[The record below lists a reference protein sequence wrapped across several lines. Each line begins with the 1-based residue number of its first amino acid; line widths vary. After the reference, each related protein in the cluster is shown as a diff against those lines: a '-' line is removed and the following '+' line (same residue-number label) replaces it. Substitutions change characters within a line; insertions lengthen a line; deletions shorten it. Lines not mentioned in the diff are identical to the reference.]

1 MSWQLA
7 QASKDV
13 ALCRRLADHPFPA
26 PMSDHD
32 SPALT
37 EAEWAGVLNRQDG
50 LAQLREQFGRLPFS
64 THAIAALLLYEQP
77 FGFTDQDVN
86 DEDEVSE
93 YCAVMAAQNR
103 AAGDITTA
111 AKFELLGGRH
121 RERAR
126 RIAAL
131 LPPRGTPAA

>member
-1 MSWQLA
+1 MPDETPPALSDAEWTGVLA
-7 QASKDV
+7 Q
-13 ALCRRLADHPFPA
+13 
-26 PMSDHD
+26 
-32 SPALT
+32 
-37 EAEWAGVLNRQDG
+37 QDG
-50 LAQLREQFGRLPFS
+50 LLQLREQFAKLPFS
-64 THAIAALLLYEQP
+64 MHAIAALLLYQQP
-77 FGFTDQDVN
+77 FGFTDQDVI

-103 AAGDITTA
+103 ASGDRTTA

-131 LPPRGTPAA
+131 LPPRGTAGA

>member
-1 MSWQLA
+1 
-7 QASKDV
+7 
-13 ALCRRLADHPFPA
+13 
-26 PMSDHD
+26 MSDSA
-32 SPALT
+32 SPALS
-37 EAEWAGVLNRQDG
+37 ASEWTGVLDQKDG
-50 LAQLREQFGRLPFS
+50 LMDLREQFGTLPFS

-77 FGFTDQDVN
+77 FGFTHQDVT

-93 YCAVMAAQNR
+93 YCAVMAAQNHE
-103 AAGDITTA
+103 AGDTATA

-131 LPPRGTPAA
+131 LPPAGRIRA

>member
-1 MSWQLA
+1 MPDST
-7 QASKDV
+7 
-13 ALCRRLADHPFPA
+13 
-26 PMSDHD
+26 

-37 EAEWAGVLNRQDG
+37 DAEWAGVLNQHDG
-50 LAQLREQFGRLPFS
+50 LAQLREQFGKLPFS
-64 THAIAALLLYEQP
+64 THAIAALLLYEQA
-77 FGFTDQDVN
+77 FGFTEQDVN

-103 AAGDITTA
+103 SAGDIATA

-121 RERAR
+121 HERSR

-131 LPPRGTPAA
+131 LPPRTARCCVHRSGELVDIDPLK